1 MIDDRGYVEPE
12 TEVYRRFMLLA
23 QQTAEGLHGYGL
35 IGSEDLENLSRLEE
49 LARRLLTISEKELS
63 NESLT
68 EEEYDLIREYGGT
81 LEHFWTEAVKDKT
94 ESAWLDAKE
103 IPAALVTDIATDPNG
118 SVLQIATGRPAEVVV
133 VVPVDGQLRLASG
146 VVFDFYQFEQPMS
159 NRLTDTQ
166 WRQMIGQWM
175 NDDGTY
181 NWDSQVEKPWWTQSY
196 WFQS

>member
-1 MIDDRGYVEPE
+1 M
-12 TEVYRRFMLLA
+12 
-23 QQTAEGLHGYGL
+23 
-35 IGSEDLENLSRLEE
+35 
-49 LARRLLTISEKELS
+49 
-63 NESLT
+63 
-68 EEEYDLIREYGGT
+68 
-81 LEHFWTEAVKDKT
+81 
-94 ESAWLDAKE
+94 DAKE